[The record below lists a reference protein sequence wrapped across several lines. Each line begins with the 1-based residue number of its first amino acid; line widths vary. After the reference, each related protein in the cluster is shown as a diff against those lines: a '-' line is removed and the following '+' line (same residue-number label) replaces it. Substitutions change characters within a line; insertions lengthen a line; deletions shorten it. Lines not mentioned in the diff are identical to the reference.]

1 MKSITVTIQSD
12 EDMILKVERFLALLH
27 FSSAWGHTCTAAM
40 DIDGDG
46 SNRLTVTGIDL
57 DAHRTY
63 VDKVARRPKTKS
75 VDYVSAAPL
84 ESNLTPRAA
93 DGAEPWACKCDWVN
107 DANNIQCVACGAP
120 RR

>member
-1 MKSITVTIQSD
+1 MKSITVTIESD
-12 EDMILKVERFLALLH
+12 EDTILKIERFLALLH

-46 SNRLTVTGIDL
+46 SDRLNVMGIDL
-57 DAHRTY
+57 DVHRLY
-63 VDKVARRPKTKS
+63 VDKVTRRPKTKS

-93 DGAEPWACKCDWVN
+93 DDGDASVKKYIRGAN
-107 DANNIQCVACGAP
+107 DELLDVSVHG
-120 RR
+120 